1 MRENFLTEIEIKNFK
16 CFDDFKADG
25 FKKVNLIGGKNNVG
39 KTAFME
45 ACYINVYAQDIY
57 SFVYSLVDIKF
68 TREALN
74 ILANKLINNKNIDR
88 KKFLELNNNIFIKSN
103 INKSSY
109 KIEENDGIKKYIFK
123 FKDNSIEVNVNE
135 FSLETLMLLNVRFI
149 DNFGLSN
156 SNIKELY
163 SSIQK
168 KDKEQFLNDILK
180 EFDPQIENFKIID
193 NKPQCKVKNNYIEIT
208 ELGDGTRHL
217 VSIVVSLFRTE
228 NGYLF
233 IDEIDNGIHYIQLDK
248 LWEIILTV
256 SKELN
261 CQVFATTHS
270 KECIESYYR
279 TAKKLEDEDITFI
292 ELGKNKENKI
302 KAMVYPYDWFVDE
315 IEQEHEVR
323 GW

>member
-1 MRENFLTEIEIKNFK
+1 MDKNFLTEIQISDFK

-25 FKKVNLIGGKNNVG
+25 FKRVNLIGGKNNVG

-45 ACYINVYAQDIY
+45 ACYVNVHAQDIY

-74 ILANKLINNKNIDR
+74 ILANKLINNKDIDR

-103 INKSSY
+103 INNSSY
-109 KIEENDGIKKYIFK
+109 KIKENDGIKKYIFE
-123 FKDNSIEVNVNE
+123 FKDNHIEINVNE
-135 FSLETLMLLNVRFI
+135 FSLETYMLLNVRFI

-180 EFDPQIENFKIID
+180 EFDPQIESFKIID
-193 NKPQCKVKNNYIEIT
+193 DKPQCKVKDDYIEIT
-208 ELGDGTRHL
+208 EFGDGVRHL

-233 IDEIDNGIHYIQLDK
+233 IDEIDNGIHYIQLDN
-248 LWEIILTV
+248 LWKIILTV

-261 CQVFATTHS
+261 CQIFATTHS

-279 TAKKLEDEDITFI
+279 VAKKLEDEDITYVRMTR
-292 ELGKNKENKI
+292 LKSNKI
-302 KAMVYPYDWFVDE
+302 NASVHNYGL
-315 IEQEHEVR
+315 IENSLEQDHEVR

>member
-1 MRENFLTEIEIKNFK
+1 MSFLTEIEINNFK

-25 FKKVNLIGGKNNVG
+25 FKRVNLIGGKNNVG

-45 ACYINVYAQDIY
+45 ACYVNVYAQDIY

-74 ILANKLINNKNIDR
+74 ILSNELINNKNIDR
-88 KKFLELNNNIFIKSN
+88 KKFLELSN
-103 INKSSY
+103 GILIISNLNKSSY
-109 KIEENDGIKKYIFK
+109 KIEENNGIKKYIFK
-123 FKDNSIEVNVNE
+123 FKDNDIEVNVNE

-208 ELGDGTRHL
+208 EFGDGTRHL

-233 IDEIDNGIHYIQLDK
+233 IDEIDNGIHYTQLDK

-279 TAKKLEDEDITFI
+279 TAKKLEDKDITFI

>member
-1 MRENFLTEIEIKNFK
+1 MDLLTDIEIKNFK

-25 FKKVNLIGGKNNVG
+25 FKRVNLIGGKNNVG

-45 ACYINVYAQDIY
+45 ACYVNVYAQDIY

-74 ILANKLINNKNIDR
+74 ILANELINNKNIDR
-88 KKFLELNNNIFIKSN
+88 KKFLELSN
-103 INKSSY
+103 GILIISNLNKSSY
-109 KIEENDGIKKYIFK
+109 KIEENNGIKKYIFK
-123 FKDNSIEVNVNE
+123 FKDNNIEVNVNE

-180 EFDPQIENFKIID
+180 EFDSQIENFKIID
-193 NKPQCKVKNNYIEIT
+193 DKPQCKVKDDYIELT

-217 VSIVVSLFRTE
+217 ISIVVSLFQTE

-233 IDEIDNGIHYIQLDK
+233 IDEIDNGIHYTQLDK
-248 LWEIILTV
+248 LWIIILIA
-256 SKELN
+256 SKKLN